1 MNRPKLYLFIGAPGA
16 GKTTTATIIA
26 KTTGA
31 THLWADNERH
41 KLFTH
46 PTHSQAESSY
56 LYEKLNAD
64 AEQLLAAGKS
74 VVFDT
79 NFNFYSD
86 RQKLAEIAE
95 RYNAETII
103 VWMTTPLDICRE
115 RSVGSHERRNGYA
128 VHMTDEQFN
137 AIVAKLEPPTDS
149 ETVIQV
155 DGSKVDKHHVVE
167 LLGLSH

>member
-16 GKTTTATIIA
+16 GKTTTAAIIA
-26 KTTGA
+26 RTTGA

-41 KLFTH
+41 KLFGH

-64 AEQLLAAGKS
+64 TEQLLAVGKS

-86 RQKLAEIAE
+86 RLKLAEIAK
-95 RYNAETII
+95 RYDAETII
-103 VWMTTPLDICRE
+103 VWMTTPLEISRE

-128 VHMTDEQFN
+128 IHMSGDQFDS
-137 AIVAKLEPPTDS
+137 IVAKLEPPHET
-149 ETVIQV
+149 ETVIKV
-155 DGSKVDKHHVVE
+155 DGSQVDKDTIIK
-167 LLGLSH
+167 LLGLS